1 MKYLYFVLFLFI
13 GFNSLSQKKIDTG
26 VELPINK
33 ETGKYEFI
41 CVDTVKGKLASEL
54 YQLGKKFLIHR
65 FNDKDF
71 FIDDR
76 NLKIGDNGNF
86 PVTFKLP
93 SVKFNISY
101 TSVFSIVIQFKD
113 SRYRVILTDFKINTN
128 ANATTSEVNL
138 EDFFINNVSV
148 GAGKKYGRN
157 MNIAVAEVIRKQVD
171 LLFSDLSKCLKEGNT
186 TSDENDD
193 W

>member
-54 YQLGKKFLIHR
+54 YQLGKKFLTHR

-71 FIDDR
+71 FIDDK

-113 SRYRVILTDFKINTN
+113 SKYRVILTDFKINTN

-157 MNIAVAEVIRKQVD
+157 MNIAVAEVVRKQVA
-171 LLFSDLSKCLKEGNT
+171 LLFSDLSKYLKEGDT

>member
-171 LLFSDLSKCLKEGNT
+171 LLFSDLSKYLKEGDA

>member
-71 FIDDR
+71 FIDDK

-113 SRYRVILTDFKINTN
+113 SRYRVILTDLKINTN

-157 MNIAVAEVIRKQVD
+157 MNIAVAEVVRKQVA
-171 LLFSDLSKCLKEGNT
+171 LLFSDLSKYLKEGDV

>member
-41 CVDTVKGKLASEL
+41 CVDTVKGKLASDL

-71 FIDDR
+71 FIDDK

-113 SRYRVILTDFKINTN
+113 SRYRVTLTDFKINTN

-171 LLFSDLSKCLKEGNT
+171 LLFSNLSKYLKEGNT

>member
-1 MKYLYFVLFLFI
+1 MRILVCLLFVFI
-13 GFNSLSQKKIDTG
+13 GFNSLSQSKIDTG
-26 VELPINK
+26 VEFPMNK
-33 ETGKYEFI
+33 ETGKYEFMCI
-41 CVDTVKGKLASEL
+41 DTVKGKLAPEL
-54 YQLGKKFLIHR
+54 YELAKKFLIYR

-71 FIDDR
+71 FIDDK

-93 SVKFNISY
+93 SMKFNISY

-113 SRYRVILTDFKINTN
+113 SRYRVTLTDFKINTN

-157 MNIAVAEVIRKQVD
+157 MNVAVAEVVRKQVD
-171 LLFSDLSKCLKEGNT
+171 LLFSDLSKYLKEGNT

>member
-157 MNIAVAEVIRKQVD
+157 MNIAVAEVVRKQVA
-171 LLFSDLSKCLKEGNT
+171 LLFSDLSKYLKEGDA